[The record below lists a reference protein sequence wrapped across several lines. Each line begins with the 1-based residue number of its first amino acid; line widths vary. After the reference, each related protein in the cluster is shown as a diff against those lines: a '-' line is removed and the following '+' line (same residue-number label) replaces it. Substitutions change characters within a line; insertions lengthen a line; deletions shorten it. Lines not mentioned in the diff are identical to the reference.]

1 MIRRVSPVIGIVIMV
16 ALLAPPLSAADG
28 RVGPVFDPTP
38 PRPLSVDEALAAF
51 RIEDGLSIEVVASEP
66 LIAAPVALSFDDQ
79 GRLYVVEMRGYMN
92 DVAGTGED
100 QPSGR
105 VSLLSDSD
113 GDGRMDQSTVF
124 LDGLVLPR
132 AVMAVAGG
140 VLIGA
145 PPKLLFARDTDGDG
159 RADVVDTVATDVG
172 SRGNP
177 EHQPNAPTWMMDNWI
192 WLAECPH
199 RFRWRSGRW
208 ERDRG
213 LGRGQ
218 WGLTQDDRGRVFYNY
233 NQDILRC
240 DLLPAEWFLNHPR
253 LSRSA
258 TSLNHATMTSRTVWP
273 GHPTPSATG
282 RRNPTVVFRPDG
294 SLKAADATCAPLI
307 YRGDALPQFR
317 GQAFV
322 CEPVGNL
329 VKRLLLR
336 EQDGIVTADHS
347 VQGREFLISTDERF
361 RPVFTATGPDG
372 ALYVVDMYRGVI
384 EHRAFMNDVLAADAK
399 ARQLETPLDRGRIWR
414 VVNRGTRP
422 APYRLPTT
430 LSGRVAALSHANGW
444 VRDTAQRLL
453 VESADPAAVP
463 ALVARFH
470 DTDADATTRLH
481 VWWTVVGLGAVP
493 LTLAQ
498 SALGDADAAV
508 RAAAVRK
515 APVELLARILPLAN
529 DRDVLVRAAVAARLA
544 ALGGATCD
552 QVLIDLLLRDGER
565 LLVREAALS
574 GLDGRELELVRQL
587 LLQPDTAGG
596 SPQLVPVIAALA
608 QQIGLAAQPTTL
620 HAALE
625 LGAHLTP
632 GSARQLALLGGLA
645 GGEGGKAT
653 ALPARVL
660 TLPREPMGLLPLQAR
675 LPDNLAIQ
683 RILARVNWPGREE
696 RVTSALVVP
705 LTEVQEERRRRGEVL
720 YASVCAACHQ
730 PHGRGLD
737 GLAPPL
743 VDSPR
748 VTGRPDVAIRIVLH
762 GLTGPVVVGDRSWNL
777 TMPPLAQFNDED
789 IADVLTYV
797 RRAWDLGAS
806 PVEAAQ
812 VQEVR
817 ARYAGRT
824 APWSVSDLGV
834 P

>member
-1 MIRRVSPVIGIVIMV
+1 MSRRVPLVIAILIIV
-16 ALLAPPLSAADG
+16 ALSAPRLCAADV
-28 RVGPVFDPTP
+28 RSGPLFDPTP
-38 PRPLSVDEALAAF
+38 PKPLSVDEALAAF
-51 RIEDGLSIEVVASEP
+51 RIEEGLAIEVVASEP

-92 DVAGTGED
+92 DVAGAGED

-105 VSLLSDSD
+105 VSLLRDSD
-113 GDGRMDQSTVF
+113 GDGRMDQATVF

-199 RFRWRSGRW
+199 RFRWRSGTW

-253 LSRSA
+253 LARSA
-258 TSLNHATMTSRTVWP
+258 TSLNYATMASRTVWP

-294 SLKAADATCAPLI
+294 SLKAADATCAPLV

-347 VQGREFLISTDERF
+347 VKEREFLISTDERF

-422 APYRLPTT
+422 ALYRLPTT
-430 LSGRVAALSHANGW
+430 LSGRVAGLSHANGW

-453 VESADPAAVP
+453 VESADPAAMP

-498 SALGDADAAV
+498 AALGDADAAV
-508 RAAAVRK
+508 RAAAVRM
-515 APVELLARILPLAN
+515 APAETVERIRTLAHDPDL
-529 DRDVLVRAAVAARLA
+529 LVRSAVAARLA
-544 ALGGATCD
+544 MLGGAAND
-552 QVLIDLLLRDGER
+552 QALLALLARDGGR
-565 LLVREAALS
+565 ALVREAALS
-574 GLDGRELELVRQL
+574 GLAGRELDVVRQGVL
-587 LLQPDTAGG
+587 LPAGADDAAHLL
-596 SPQLVPVIAALA
+596 PLLTALA
-608 QQIGLAAQPTTL
+608 QQIALAAQPATVL
-620 HAALE
+620 AALE
-625 LGAHLTP
+625 VVAQQTP
-632 GSARQLALLGGLA
+632 DSARQIALLNGLA
-645 GGEGGKAT
+645 GAEGGKAAT
-653 ALPARVL
+653 PPGRILEL
-660 TLPREPMGLLPLQAR
+660 TREPVGWVALQDSLPDHPALTRLQAR
-675 LPDNLAIQ
+675 
-683 RILARVNWPGREE
+683 VTWPGRGE
-696 RVTSALVVP
+696 RAPSAAVVD
-705 LTEVQEERRRRGEVL
+705 LTPAQEERRRRGGVL

-789 IADVLTYV
+789 IAAVLTYV
-797 RRAWDLGAS
+797 RRAWDHVAP
-806 PVEAAQ
+806 PVDATL

-817 ARYAGRT
+817 ARFAGRA
-824 APWSVSDLGV
+824 APWTAGELGD
-834 P
+834 